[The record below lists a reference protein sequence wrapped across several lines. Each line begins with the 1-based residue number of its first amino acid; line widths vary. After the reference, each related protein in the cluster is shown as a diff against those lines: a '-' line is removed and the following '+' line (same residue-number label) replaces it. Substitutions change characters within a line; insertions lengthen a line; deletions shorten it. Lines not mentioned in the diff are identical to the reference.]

1 MRRWW
6 SMGVVVAI
14 AVAVW
19 GALGVGATQPV
30 RQAARAAPITL
41 ALSGDSISLR
51 AGGVAF
57 KLEF

>member
-1 MRRWW
+1 MRRRW

-19 GALGVGATQPV
+19 VALGMGATQPAFRTASAEPV
-30 RQAARAAPITL
+30 TL
-41 ALSGDSISLR
+41 ALSADSISLR

-57 KLEF
+57 KFKF

>member
-1 MRRWW
+1 MRRRW

-19 GALGVGATQPV
+19 VAFGMGVTQSA
-30 RQAARAAPITL
+30 RQAARAEPVTL
-41 ALSGDSISLR
+41 ALSADCISLR

-57 KLEF
+57 KFEF